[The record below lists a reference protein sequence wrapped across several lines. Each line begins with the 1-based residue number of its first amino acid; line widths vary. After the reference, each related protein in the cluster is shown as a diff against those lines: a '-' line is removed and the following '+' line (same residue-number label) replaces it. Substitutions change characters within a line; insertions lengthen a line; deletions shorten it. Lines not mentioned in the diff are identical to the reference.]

1 MTQLTD
7 SAREDTDD
15 WDKYWSGVGGIGAFT
30 DGGVS
35 HPAITAYWQ
44 HFFRTLSVSP
54 AIGSLKIIDIA
65 GGNGALIETA
75 GQIYG
80 DEQLAITSLDL
91 SPAAIQQL
99 TKRFPHVNG
108 LVADA
113 NAIPLQDNSSDLV
126 VSQFGIEYAGA
137 DAIDEA
143 IRVVNPVGN
152 IALMMH
158 CENGVIFY
166 ESKANLTVIQRVL
179 NSHILPLAKCF
190 FTAQAELYRDGDKQR
205 SRFQAQ
211 AQQFSV
217 ALGVLEHCMTEFG
230 SGAAGG
236 FVHKL
241 YNDLANV
248 HEAFG
253 QYVLSEVLD
262 WLSDMEVEL
271 EAYKGRMQAMLDAA
285 IAEDEFNEIT
295 EKFRQSEFTLTL
307 ADKLYSPDNA
317 NPLAWVVAAGDN

>member
-1 MTQLTD
+1 MTQPTD
-7 SAREDTDD
+7 FAREDTDD

-44 HFFRTLSVSP
+44 HYFRTLSASP
-54 AIGSLKIIDIA
+54 ANESLKIIDIA

-113 NAIPLQDNSSDLV
+113 NAIPLQDNSTDLV

-137 DAIDEA
+137 GAIDEA
-143 IRVVNPVGN
+143 IRIVNPGGN

-158 CENGVIFY
+158 CENGVIFH
-166 ESKANLTVIQRVL
+166 ESRINLTVIQRVL
-179 NSHILPLAKCF
+179 DSHILPLAKCF
-190 FTAQAELYRDGDKQR
+190 FSARTELHRGGNKQR
-205 SRFQAQ
+205 QSFQAQ
-211 AQQFSV
+211 AEQFCV
-217 ALGVLEHCMTEFG
+217 ALGVLEHCMSEFG
-230 SGAAGG
+230 TGAAGG

-248 HEAFG
+248 HEFFG
-253 QYVLSEVLD
+253 RYVLNEVLD
-262 WLSDMEVEL
+262 WLSNIEVEL

-285 IAEDEFNEIT
+285 LAVDEFNEVT
-295 EKFRQSEFTLTL
+295 EKFRHSEFTLTV
-307 ADKLYSPDNA
+307 ADKLYSPDNSH
-317 NPLAWVVAAGDN
+317 PLAWVVVADGQ

>member
-7 SAREDTDD
+7 FAREETDD

-44 HFFRTLSVSP
+44 HFFRTLSASP
-54 AIGSLKIIDIA
+54 SSGSLKIIDIA
-65 GGNGALIETA
+65 GGNGALVETA

-99 TKRFPHVNG
+99 TQRFPHVNG

-113 NAIPLQDNSSDLV
+113 NAIPLQDNSTDLV

-143 IRVVNPVGN
+143 IRVVNPGGS

-158 CENGVIFY
+158 CENGVIFH
-166 ESKANLTVIQRVL
+166 ESKTNLTVIQRIL

-190 FTAQAELYRDGDKQR
+190 FTARAELNRDGDKQR
-205 SRFQAQ
+205 QTFQAQ
-211 AQQFSV
+211 AQQFCV
-217 ALGVLEHCMTEFG
+217 ALGVLEHCMSEFG
-230 SGAAGG
+230 TGAAGG

-248 HEAFG
+248 HESFG

-285 IAEDEFNEIT
+285 IAEDEFNSIT
-295 EKFRQSEFTLTL
+295 EKFRDSEFALTV
-307 ADKLYSPDNA
+307 ADKLYSPDNSH
-317 NPLAWVVAAGDN
+317 PLAWVVAAGGQ

>member
-7 SAREDTDD
+7 SAREDTDN
-15 WDKYWSGVGGIGAFT
+15 WDKYWSGVGGIGAFS

-44 HFFRTLSVSP
+44 HFFRTLSTSP
-54 AIGSLKIIDIA
+54 ANGSLQVIDIA

-75 GQIYG
+75 GQIY
-80 DEQLAITSLDL
+80 DDDQLAITSLDL
-91 SPAAIQQL
+91 SPAAIHQL

-113 NAIPLQDNSSDLV
+113 NAIPLQDNSTDLV
-126 VSQFGIEYAGA
+126 MSQFGIEYAGI

-143 IRVVNPVGN
+143 IRVVNPGGN

-158 CENGVIFY
+158 CENGVIFH
-166 ESKANLTVIQRVL
+166 ESKTNLTVIKRIL
-179 NSHILPLAKCF
+179 DSHILPLSKSF
-190 FTAQAELYRDGDKQR
+190 FAARAELHGGGDRQR
-205 SRFQAQ
+205 QSFQAQ
-211 AQQFSV
+211 AQQFCV
-217 ALGVLEHCMTEFG
+217 ALGVLEHCMSEFG
-230 SGAAGG
+230 TGAAGG

-253 QYVLSEVLD
+253 QYVLSEVQN
-262 WLSDMEVEL
+262 WLSNVEVEL
-271 EAYKGRMQAMLDAA
+271 EAYKGRMQAMLNAA
-285 IAEDEFNEIT
+285 MAEDEFDEVT
-295 EKFRQSEFTLTL
+295 EKFRSSEFTLTV
-307 ADKLYSPDNA
+307 ADKLYSPESSH
-317 NPLAWVVAAGDN
+317 PLAWVVATGG